1 MPDDAVNECFV
12 LAAHYQYAQ
21 AAKAAL
27 RLSRG
32 LAPPHQVTTNAAS
45 SSNGSGGNLGSAS
58 SRSFGSFRIS
68 SSPTASSSF
77 STNTSSSLRSPFHLA
92 PPATHN
98 HHGASDVPPNSPASL
113 AAAHTAVD
121 TLGQLLAHLFRL
133 EPLYTQLAL
142 TRPRRVFGRE
152 TLDEAYR
159 GLLLDIDHSRIHLDS
174 VAGLPMLPLERT
186 ISARSL
192 SSMGNNSATVAT
204 LNVPA
209 LATLV
214 DPLIHLCQTRVAM
227 IQLWR
232 RLAQCADAED
242 LISILPIAEAAFVAM
257 DFAMMARLSPMY
269 SALVEREM
277 RTFLALLHTE
287 NGIYYHNLVEAL
299 SSICTAQSIL
309 AEWKS
314 AAFPSAMGGDR
325 SLSLGGATSKM
336 AKSLLKAGGLAAA
349 PAYYTFWMDFARHYL
364 AKVHLV
370 IDDFIKSQR
379 NTENSFHLLYHASA
393 VYLSPSPASPLSP
406 AGNTHPQSTAPGP
419 TIPAARPHSLR
430 RFDPTGY
437 SFPPLPRRPLSP
449 LYSTPAELA
458 PGDRATVCS
467 ALTTPRPRLLD
478 VGELLPYVD
487 PKAGRSYYIARLG
500 EFLFAVVVL
509 GEPRPRDA
517 PTIEFLTL
525 FKNAVWGRE
534 IVARIPL

>member
-242 LISILPIAEAAFVAM
+242 LISILPIAE
-257 DFAMMARLSPMY
+257 RRLLSPMY

-277 RTFLALLHTE
+277 RTFLACFTRKMVSTTTTWSKHCR
-287 NGIYYHNLVEAL
+287 
-299 SSICTAQSIL
+299 ICTAQSIL

-370 IDDFIKSQR
+370 FNKLAYSGQKMATELTDMIDDFIKSQR

-393 VYLSPSPASPLSP
+393 VYLWQHPS
-406 AGNTHPQSTAPGP
+406 TTTAPGP

-437 SFPPLPRRPLSP
+437 SFPTSP
-449 LYSTPAELA
+449 TPASLPPVLDPGRA
-458 PGDRATVCS
+458 GAGDRATVCS